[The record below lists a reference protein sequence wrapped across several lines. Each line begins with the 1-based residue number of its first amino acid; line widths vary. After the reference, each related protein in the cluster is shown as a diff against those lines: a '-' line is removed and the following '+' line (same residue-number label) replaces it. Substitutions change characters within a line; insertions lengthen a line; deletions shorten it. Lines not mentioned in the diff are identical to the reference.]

1 MTAGLDPG
9 GVARRATPHDLIDFI
24 LAEHL
29 NHRRMC
35 RALEA
40 LAQATDFDAAR
51 ITALLDFIR
60 FDLTLHVID
69 EEEDIFPLLRKRCQ
83 PEDQVDDV
91 LDRLTFEHAEDKAL
105 SAKVRDV
112 LNACLIL
119 RKPPHA
125 IEGGAEALTAFARHE
140 LRHLTLENAVV
151 VPLARRRFDAADLR
165 NLAERLIARRRRVAS
180 SDAQE
185 HFE

>member
-1 MTAGLDPG
+1 MNAKLDRDDI
-9 GVARRATPHDLIDFI
+9 VRRPTPHDPIDFI

-40 LAQATDFDAAR
+40 LAGTDDFDAAR

-69 EEEDIFPLLRKRCQ
+69 EEEDVFPLLRKRCS
-83 PEDQVDDV
+83 PEDEIDAA
-91 LDRLTFEHAEDKAL
+91 LDRLTDEHAEDKAL
-105 SAKVRDV
+105 SVKVRDV
-112 LNACLIL
+112 LNACLIV

-125 IEGGAEALTAFARHE
+125 IEGGAEALVTFARHE
-140 LRHLTLENAVV
+140 LHHLTLENAVI

-165 NLAERLIARRRRVAS
+165 YLAERLIARRRRVTAPG
-180 SDAQE
+180 E
-185 HFE
+185 

>member
-1 MTAGLDPG
+1 MTGTIDRDDVSP
-9 GVARRATPHDLIDFI
+9 RPTPHDPIDFI

-40 LAQATDFDAAR
+40 LARAEDFDGAPIA
-51 ITALLDFIR
+51 ALLDFIR

-69 EEEDIFPLLRKRCQ
+69 EEEDVFPLLRKRC
-83 PEDQVDDV
+83 PPDDEINEV
-91 LDRLTFEHAEDKAL
+91 LDRLTLEHAEDKAL
-105 SAKVRDV
+105 SIRVRDV

-125 IEGGAEALTAFARHE
+125 IEGGAEALRAFARHE
-140 LRHLTLENAVV
+140 LRHLALENAVV
-151 VPLARRRFDAADLR
+151 VPMARRRFDTSDLR
-165 NLAERLIARRRRVAS
+165 ELAARLTARRRRAT
-180 SDAQE
+180 ATGE
-185 HFE
+185 

>member
-1 MTAGLDPG
+1 MMAGGDRDD
-9 GVARRATPHDLIDFI
+9 VSRRPTPHDPIEFI

-40 LAQATDFDAAR
+40 LADADEFDGAT
-51 ITALLDFIR
+51 ITALIDFIR

-69 EEEDIFPLLRKRCQ
+69 EEEDFFPLLRRKCSA
-83 PEDQVDDV
+83 EDQIHEV
-91 LDRLTFEHAEDKAL
+91 LDRLSSEHDEDRAL
-105 SAKVRDV
+105 SARVRDV

-125 IEGGAEALTAFARHE
+125 IEGGAEALRAFASHE
-140 LRHLTLENAVV
+140 LRHLALENAVV
-151 VPLARRRFDAADLR
+151 VPLARRRLDASDLR
-165 NLAERLIARRRRVAS
+165 ELSARLLTRRRLVTA
-180 SDAQE
+180 AGG
-185 HFE
+185 

>member
-1 MTAGLDPG
+1 MIPAASRDD
-9 GVARRATPHDLIDFI
+9 GVRRPSPHDPLEFM

-35 RALEA
+35 RALER
-40 LAQATDFDAAR
+40 LAGATDFDAAA

-69 EEEDIFPLLRKRCQ
+69 EEEDFFPMLRERCL
-83 PEDQVDDV
+83 PEDGVESV
-91 LDRLTFEHAEDKAL
+91 LVRLSYEHAEDKAL
-105 SAKVRDV
+105 SARVRDV

-125 IEGGAEALTAFARHE
+125 IEGGAEALLSFARHE

-151 VPLARRRFDAADLR
+151 VPLARRRFSAEDL
-165 NLAERLIARRRRVAS
+165 NRLSDRLLARRRRVSIA
-180 SDAQE
+180 DE
-185 HFE
+185 

>member
-1 MTAGLDPG
+1 MTSGLSVRDDG
-9 GVARRATPHDLIDFI
+9 ARRPTPHDPIEYI

-35 RALEA
+35 RALER
-40 LAQATDFDAAR
+40 LADATEFDAAT

-69 EEEDIFPLLRKRCQ
+69 EEEDFFPMLRRRCL
-83 PEDQVDDV
+83 PDDDIEDV
-91 LDRLTFEHAEDKAL
+91 LDRLTAEHAEDKAL
-105 SAKVRDV
+105 SVRVRDV
-112 LNACLIL
+112 LNACLII

-125 IEGGAEALTAFARHE
+125 MEGGAETLAAFAKHE

-151 VPLARRRFDAADLR
+151 VPLARRRFNAEDLR
-165 NLAERLIARRRRVAS
+165 SLSQRLLARRRRVAAS
-180 SDAQE
+180 GE
-185 HFE
+185 

>member
-1 MTAGLDPG
+1 MNAIG
-9 GVARRATPHDLIDFI
+9 GRDDVSRRPTPHDPIDFI

-40 LAQATDFDAAR
+40 LADAADFDPAPIAA
-51 ITALLDFIR
+51 LVDFIR

-69 EEEDIFPLLRKRCQ
+69 EEEDFFPMLRRRCAA
-83 PEDQVDDV
+83 DDEINEV
-91 LDRLTFEHAEDKAL
+91 LDRLSCEHEQDKAL
-105 SAKVRDV
+105 SVRVRDV

-125 IEGGAEALTAFARHE
+125 IEGGAEALRSFAHHE
-140 LRHLTLENAVV
+140 LQHLALENAVV
-151 VPLARRRFDAADLR
+151 VPLARRRFEAADLQE
-165 NLAERLIARRRRVAS
+165 LSARLLARRRRVTAPG
-180 SDAQE
+180 E
-185 HFE
+185 

>member
-1 MTAGLDPG
+1 MNAAIDRDDI
-9 GVARRATPHDLIDFI
+9 ARRPTPHDPIEFI

-40 LAQATDFDAAR
+40 LADASEFDGAPIAA
-51 ITALLDFIR
+51 LVDFIR

-69 EEEDIFPLLRKRCQ
+69 EEEDFFPLLRKRCA
-83 PEDQVDDV
+83 PDDQINEV
-91 LDRLTFEHAEDKAL
+91 LDRLSLEHEEDKAL
-105 SAKVRDV
+105 SVRVRDV

-125 IEGGAEALTAFARHE
+125 IEGGAEALRAFAQHE
-140 LRHLTLENAVV
+140 LRHLALENAVV
-151 VPLARRRFDAADLR
+151 VPMARRRFEDSDLR
-165 NLAERLIARRRRVAS
+165 ELAARLIARRRRVAPPG
-180 SDAQE
+180 D
-185 HFE
+185 